1 MDLAKRRWVAGIVVM
16 LWVLLG
22 PVGMTF
28 STCAVMGGCGEA
40 CTLTSCLAPGLPT
53 VTLFAIESVPIAPL
67 KHPLMTLLK
76 VPKPPPRSLPRSV

>member
-1 MDLAKRRWVAGIVVM
+1 MGLAKRRWVAGMVVM

-28 STCAVMGGCGEA
+28 STCAVMAGCGGA

-53 VTLFAIESVPIAPL
+53 VTLFAIGSVPMSTSQTSSYDPA
-67 KHPLMTLLK
+67 
-76 VPKPPPRSLPRSV
+76 

>member
-1 MDLAKRRWVAGIVVM
+1 MGLAKRRWVAGMVVM

-28 STCAVMGGCGEA
+28 STCAVMAGCGGA

-53 VTLFAIESVPIAPL
+53 VTLFAIGSVPIAPL

-76 VPKPPPRSLPRSV
+76 VPKPPPRSLPLSV